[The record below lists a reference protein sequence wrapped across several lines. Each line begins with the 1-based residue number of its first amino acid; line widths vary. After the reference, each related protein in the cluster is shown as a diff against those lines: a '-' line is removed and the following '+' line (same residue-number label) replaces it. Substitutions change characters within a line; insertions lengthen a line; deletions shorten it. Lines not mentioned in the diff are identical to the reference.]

1 MKLAIV
7 VPRYGPGI
15 VGGAETL
22 CRDYALQLHAA
33 GHEVRV
39 LTTCARDHFTW
50 RNELPAGDTVVE
62 GIPVTRYP
70 VTIAKDHG
78 AVTMLH
84 ARLDGGFPLTPA
96 GERQWVENTGY
107 SEPLFSALADV
118 ATRVDAVL
126 FAPYLFATTVFGA
139 RVAPQKSLVIPC
151 LHDEAYARFGI
162 VQETLRGAAGLL
174 FNSRPERD
182 LALRLLGESAIP
194 PHRVVGVGFDEPGP
208 LHAAAWRQ
216 RTRAGSG
223 DLVAYAGRREI
234 AKNFPTLL
242 HWMTAYNEGLSR
254 CSQPATLIAM
264 GGGEIRAPR
273 SARKVVRDLGFAEQ
287 HDKLEAFAAAVA
299 TAQLS
304 LNESFSYVVMESWL
318 AGSPVIVHADCAV
331 TRTHCEESGGGL
343 WVRDAEAFAE
353 ALDRLRGDAA
363 LHARLAAAGGRYVRS
378 EYAWP
383 AVLRRLEDAVRALV
397 RQ

>member
-50 RNELPAGDTVVE
+50 RNELPQGDTVVE

-84 ARLDGGFPLTPA
+84 ARLDGGFALTPA
-96 GERQWVENTGY
+96 GERRWVENTGY
-107 SEPLFSALADV
+107 SEPMLAAIGDV
-118 ATRVDAVL
+118 APRVDAVL
-126 FAPYLFATTVFGA
+126 FAPYLFAATVFGA
-139 RVAPQKSLVIPC
+139 RVAPRRSLVIPC

-162 VQETLRGAAGLL
+162 VQETLRGVAGLL
-174 FNSRPERD
+174 FNSAPERD
-182 LALRLLGESAIP
+182 LAVRLLGEATP

-216 RTRAGSG
+216 RTHAGSG

-234 AKNFPTLL
+234 AKNFPLL
-242 HWMTAYNEGLSR
+242 LRWMTAYNEGLSR
-254 CSQPATLIAM
+254 CDGPATLIAM
-264 GGGEIRAPR
+264 GSGEIRAPR
-273 SARKVVRDLGFAEQ
+273 SARGVVRDLGFASQ

-304 LNESFSYVVMESWL
+304 LNESLSYVVMESWL
-318 AGSPVIVHADCAV
+318 AETPVLVHADCAV
-331 TRTHCEESGGGL
+331 TRAHCEESGGGL
-343 WVRDAEAFAE
+343 WVREPEAFAE
-353 ALDRLRGDAA
+353 ALDRLRGDSA
-363 LHARLAAAGGRYVRS
+363 LRARLAAAGGRYVRS

-383 AVLRRLEDAVRALV
+383 VVLRRLEDAVRELV
-397 RQ
+397 AA